1 MYRLFIILLFLYLLI
16 GSIISGSK
24 VYALTLNEIEPPKY
38 NSLFL
43 ELKSQYS
50 QNTITE
56 DKNILEIDKPT
67 RNDLEILESQISGLH
82 DMCESLHGSSYQ
94 QTSDTGTSKL
104 LAKFK
109 KIDHLTKVASD
120 LEAEIN
126 AYLTRCREENE
137 YQKSLNTLSNF
148 INQNDSNPVLDAII
162 NKNMRCEPDIIQ
174 TFFNEQKT
182 QNEHYATT
190 RKYMDQ
196 SVNLSN
202 EKSLRY
208 NHLQD
213 SIASISKENTDLGQ
227 KSGSIIQKL
236 TFLTTRMKSEQQ
248 EFELV
253 NSELKRDYQA
263 LTKQNTLDREE
274 VQEVL
279 SNSQRGIAF
288 SLDKK
293 HSWYSFENPNQL
305 LEFLKLLKASNC
317 EVRLIQEKS
326 LKMIE
331 KKQSLT
337 QLFAEKTANTMVLN
351 IIDTELEKNTNLIAS
366 YNEEQKNIK
375 SSLDQYNQLAE
386 TRREKDRFL
395 RTGLSKFNST
405 VEICTNQIV
414 EDFQTASKGKDQ
426 LNQDLL
432 LEFER
437 EYIEKYSKQELD
449 DSRMIESL
457 AKSNPGRLGQII
469 SNYKELLP
477 KFTDCRQNSQLSIKT
492 GSEKLNTT
500 KINGVS
506 KLNLTIKN
514 QEGLTN
520 TISQVES
527 KYFDQKQF
535 HQTDIN
541 SFVSKLDKEILSQN
555 TFLTKLSI
563 GDEINIAPSFW
574 SQELNTIEDTYKLYE
589 CQNKDWVE
597 ISSHKKLILE
607 TGTCEAV
614 SAEPVLVTIETT
626 SKPVNEII
634 ISELQK
640 IIQTNN
646 SKVYGSCQQ
655 N

>member
-1 MYRLFIILLFLYLLI
+1 MYRLFITFLFLYLLI
-16 GSIISGSK
+16 GSIVSESR
-24 VYALTLNEIEPPKY
+24 VYAITPNEIEPPKY
-38 NSLFL
+38 DSLFL

-50 QNTITE
+50 QNTTIT

-67 RNDLEILESQISGLH
+67 GKDMEILESQMSGLH
-82 DMCESLHGSSYQ
+82 DICKSLYGSSYQ
-94 QTSDTGTSKL
+94 QTGDTSISKL

-120 LEAEIN
+120 LETEIN

-137 YQKSLNTLSNF
+137 YQRSLNTLSDF
-148 INQNDSNPVLDAII
+148 INQNNSNPVLEAIL
-162 NKNMRCEPDIIQ
+162 NKSMRCEPDIIQ
-174 TFFNEQKT
+174 VFSNEQKT

-213 SIASISKENTDLGQ
+213 SITSISKENTELGQ
-227 KSGSIIQKL
+227 KSGNIIQKL
-236 TFLTTRMKSEQQ
+236 NFLTTRMKSEQQ
-248 EFELV
+248 EFELID
-253 NSELKRDYQA
+253 SELKRDYQT
-263 LTKQNTLDREE
+263 LTKQSTLDREGL
-274 VQEVL
+274 QEVL

-288 SLDKK
+288 SLDQK
-293 HSWYSFENPNQL
+293 HSWYGFEDPNQL
-305 LEFLKLLKASNC
+305 LKFLKLLKASNS
-317 EVRLIQEKS
+317 EVRLVQEKS

-331 KKQSLT
+331 KKQSLA
-337 QLFAEKTANTMVLN
+337 QLFAEKTANIMVLN
-351 IIDTELEKNTNLIAS
+351 VIDTKLEKNINLIAT

-386 TRREKDRFL
+386 TRRENDRSL
-395 RTGLSKFNST
+395 RNGLSQFNSA
-405 VEICTNQIV
+405 VDICTNQIV
-414 EDFQTASKGKDQ
+414 EDFHIASKGKDQ

-437 EYIEKYSKQELD
+437 EYIEKHSKQELD
-449 DSRMIESL
+449 DSRMIEFL
-457 AKSNPGRLGQII
+457 AKSNPGRLNQII

-477 KFTDCRQNSQLSIKT
+477 KFTDCKQNSQLSIKT
-492 GSEKLNTT
+492 SSEKLNTT
-500 KINGVS
+500 KINGIS
-506 KLNLTIKN
+506 KLNLDIKN
-514 QEGLTN
+514 QESLTN

-541 SFVSKLDKEILSQN
+541 SFITGLDKEILSQN

-563 GDEINIAPSFW
+563 GDEINITPSFW
-574 SQELNTIEDTYKLYE
+574 SQEINTIEDTYKLYE
-589 CQNKDWVE
+589 CQNKEWIE
-597 ISSHKKLILE
+597 ISSNKKLVLE
-607 TGTCEAV
+607 TGVCEAV
-614 SAEPVLVTIETT
+614 STEPVLITIETT

-646 SKVYGSCQQ
+646 SRVYGSCQQ

>member
-1 MYRLFIILLFLYLLI
+1 MYRLFVILLFSYLLI
-16 GSIISGSK
+16 SPIVSESK
-24 VYALTLNEIEPPKY
+24 VHALTLDEIEPPKY

-50 QNTITE
+50 KNTTIE
-56 DKNILEIDKPT
+56 DKNVLEIDKPT

-82 DMCESLHGSSYQ
+82 DICRSLSSSYYQ
-94 QTSDTGTSKL
+94 QTGDTSISKL

-109 KIDHLTKVASD
+109 KVDRLTKIASD
-120 LEAEIN
+120 LETEIN
-126 AYLTRCREENE
+126 TYLTRCREENE
-137 YQKSLNTLSNF
+137 YQQSVNTLTNLV
-148 INQNDSNPVLDAII
+148 NQNDSNPVLEAIL
-162 NKNMRCEPDIIQ
+162 NKGMRCEPDIIQ
-174 TFFNEQKT
+174 MLSNEQKT
-182 QNEHYATT
+182 QNEHYTIA

-213 SIASISKENTDLGQ
+213 SITSISKKNTDLGQ
-227 KSGSIIQKL
+227 KSGDIIQKL
-236 TFLTTRMKSEQQ
+236 NFLTTRMKSEQQ
-248 EFELV
+248 EFELID
-253 NSELKRDYQA
+253 SELKRDYQV
-263 LTKQNTLDREE
+263 LTKQNILDRKG

-288 SLDKK
+288 SLDQK
-293 HSWYSFENPNQL
+293 HSWYGFEDPNQL
-305 LEFLKLLKASNC
+305 FTFLKLLKASNSK
-317 EVRLIQEKS
+317 VRLIQEKS
-326 LKMIE
+326 LRMIE
-331 KKQSLT
+331 KKQSLA
-337 QLFAEKTANTMVLN
+337 QLFAEKTANIMVLDV
-351 IIDTELEKNTNLIAS
+351 IDTELEKNANLIAS

-375 SSLDQYNQLAE
+375 SSLDQYNKLAE

-395 RTGLSKFNST
+395 RTGLSKFNSA

-414 EDFQTASKGKDQ
+414 EDFHTASKGKDQ
-426 LNQDLL
+426 LNPEIL

-449 DSRMIESL
+449 DSRIIESL
-457 AKSNPGRLGQII
+457 AKSNPGKLSQITN
-469 SNYKELLP
+469 NYKELLP

-514 QEGLTN
+514 QEGLTD

-541 SFVSKLDKEILSQN
+541 SFITKLNKEIFSQN

-574 SQELNTIEDTYKLYE
+574 SQEINTIEDTYKLYE
-589 CQNKDWVE
+589 CQNKKWVE
-597 ISSHKKLILE
+597 ISSEKKLVLE
-607 TGTCEAV
+607 TGICEAISV
-614 SAEPVLVTIETT
+614 EPVLVTIDTT

-640 IIQTNN
+640 ITQTNN